1 MFMLLRN
8 YFDKLKKRFT
18 QKRDDLSKKE
28 YLLKREVFS
37 KKESLLKRDIILSTD
52 AILQKKFE
60 RNMQRLFDKYK
71 NI

>member
-1 MFMLLRN
+1 MFMLLKN
-8 YFDKLKKRFT
+8 YFNKLKKRFT

-28 YLLKREVFS
+28 YLLKKEAFS
-37 KKESLLKRDIILSTD
+37 KRESLLKRDAISSTD
-52 AILQKKFE
+52 GILQKKFE

>member
-1 MFMLLRN
+1 MLLRN
-8 YFDKLKKRFT
+8 YFNKLKKRFT

-37 KKESLLKRDIILSTD
+37 KRESLLKRDDISSSEDFLR
-52 AILQKKFE
+52 KKFE

>member
-1 MFMLLRN
+1 MFMLLKD
-8 YFDKLKKRFT
+8 YFDKLKKRFKKRFT

-28 YLLKREVFS
+28 YLLKRDVF
-37 KKESLLKRDIILSTD
+37 LKRDVILSTD

-60 RNMQRLFDKYK
+60 KNMQRLFDKYK

>member
-1 MFMLLRN
+1 MLMLLKN
-8 YFDKLKKRFT
+8 YFNKLKKRFI

-28 YLLKREVFS
+28 YLLKKEVFS
-37 KKESLLKRDIILSTD
+37 KRESLLKRDAISSTD

>member
-1 MFMLLRN
+1 MLLRN
-8 YFDKLKKRFT
+8 YFNKLKKRFT

-28 YLLKREVFS
+28 YLLKREVFL
-37 KKESLLKRDIILSTD
+37 KRESLLKRDDISSSEDFLR
-52 AILQKKFE
+52 KKFE

>member
-1 MFMLLRN
+1 MFMLLKN
-8 YFDKLKKRFT
+8 YFNKLKKRFT

-28 YLLKREVFS
+28 YLLKKEAFS
-37 KKESLLKRDIILSTD
+37 KRESLLKRDAISSTD

>member
-1 MFMLLRN
+1 MLLKN
-8 YFDKLKKRFT
+8 YFNKLKKRFT

-28 YLLKREVFS
+28 YLLKKEAFS
-37 KKESLLKRDIILSTD
+37 KRESLLKRDAISSTD

>member
-1 MFMLLRN
+1 MLLKN
-8 YFDKLKKRFT
+8 YFNKLKKRFT

-28 YLLKREVFS
+28 YLLKKEAFS
-37 KKESLLKRDIILSTD
+37 KRESLLKRDAISSTD
-52 AILQKKFE
+52 GILQKKFE

>member
-1 MFMLLRN
+1 MLLKN
-8 YFDKLKKRFT
+8 YFDKLKKRFI
-18 QKRDDLSKKE
+18 QKRDVLSKKE
-28 YLLKREVFS
+28 YLLKREVLS
-37 KKESLLKRDIILSTD
+37 KRESLLKRDAISSTD

>member
-1 MFMLLRN
+1 MFMLLKN

-18 QKRDDLSKKE
+18 QKRDVLSKKE
-28 YLLKREVFS
+28 YLLKREAFS
-37 KKESLLKRDIILSTD
+37 KRESLLKRDAISSTD

>member
-1 MFMLLRN
+1 MLLKD
-8 YFDKLKKRFT
+8 YFDKLKKRFKKRFT

-28 YLLKREVFS
+28 YLLKRDVF
-37 KKESLLKRDIILSTD
+37 LKRDVILSTD

-60 RNMQRLFDKYK
+60 KNMQRLFDKYK

>member
-1 MFMLLRN
+1 MLLKD
-8 YFDKLKKRFT
+8 YFDKLKKRFKKRFT

-28 YLLKREVFS
+28 YLLKRDVFS
-37 KKESLLKRDIILSTD
+37 KRDVILSTD

-60 RNMQRLFDKYK
+60 KNMQRLFDKYK